1 MATLKMTKDQ
11 YEHMLR
17 QLEKKGTHGLN
28 KFANVLLAGAG
39 AAAGAGVAPAIAAIA
54 GANAVPAL
62 SYLGNLVG
70 IAVVG
75 TTPIGWVIGC
85 GVAGAS
91 IACGIGVIAKK
102 AALHNEKLR
111 LLKEDILE
119 KIRNYKSEFSEM
131 SEEEQ
136 FKKVMHILRMAYYDN
151 KKISSENGSYIIAQL
166 GSKQIKPTQALTICE
181 DLIRQ

>member
-1 MATLKMTKDQ
+1 MAKLTLTIDQ
-11 YEHMLR
+11 YLNMLLK
-17 QLEKKGTHGLN
+17 LEKKGSSSIN

-39 AAAGAGVAPAIAAIA
+39 AAAGAGIAPAIAAVA
-54 GANAVPAL
+54 SANAVPAL

-70 IAVVG
+70 ITVMGA
-75 TTPIGWVIGC
+75 TPIGWFIGC
-85 GVAGAS
+85 GAVGTG
-91 IACGIGVIAKK
+91 IACGIGFVVKK
-102 AALHNEKLR
+102 GIEYNEKQR

-136 FKKVMHILRMAYYDN
+136 FKKVMRILRMAYYDN
-151 KKISSENGSYIIAQL
+151 KKISPENGSYIIAQL
-166 GSKQIKPTQALTICE
+166 GSKQIKPTHALTICE